1 MPTGRRVD
9 DQPSARSPVLRVTAD
24 DSALALET
32 LRGDAR
38 SFEVLVDKYYKVLY
52 NASLRMVND
61 SEDARDIVQN
71 TFMKAYEKLHTYDP
85 ERKFFSWIYRIMIHE
100 SLNLLGKRKPREP
113 LGLDLVA
120 EKPDPAEACAQSEL
134 SSAVSAALMRLSHDY
149 RLVVVLRHF
158 LGFSYV
164 EMSEVLGVPETTV
177 KSRLYTARRQL
188 GTLLLHRSAT
198 A

>member
-1 MPTGRRVD
+1 MAAGRHNE
-9 DQPSARSPVLRVTAD
+9 DQLSGSSPVFRVTAD

-32 LRGDAR
+32 LRGEAR
-38 SFEVLVDKYYKVLY
+38 SFEVLVEKYYKVLY
-52 NASLRMVND
+52 NASLRMVNN
-61 SEDARDIVQN
+61 SEDAQDIVQI

-100 SLNLLGKRKPREP
+100 SLNLLGRRKPKEP
-113 LGLDLVA
+113 LKADLVTDKA
-120 EKPDPAEACAQSEL
+120 DPAKDCAQNEL
-134 SSAVSAALMRLSHDY
+134 SNAISGALMRLSHDY

-158 LGFSYV
+158 LGFSYD
-164 EMSEVLGVPETTV
+164 EMSEVLGVPEKTV

-188 GTLLLHRSAT
+188 GALLIHRGAT